1 MGVDWDTVTR
11 FVPEVTLAV
20 IFGLFVLKLLER
32 QDKRDAER
40 DAGFI
45 HALEKR
51 DAEWRGYMAEDRDR
65 HGAGLGR
72 VADEVKNVASLVA
85 ATNALVAQH
94 DQWARL
100 EASRAKQ
107 VQ

>member
-1 MGVDWDTVTR
+1 
-11 FVPEVTLAV
+11 
-20 IFGLFVLKLLER
+20 
-32 QDKRDAER
+32 
-40 DAGFI
+40 
-45 HALEKR
+45 
-51 DAEWRGYMAEDRDR
+51 
-65 HGAGLGR
+65 

-85 ATNALVAQH
+85 ATNALVALH